1 MANSLASEVYGHLVK
16 LLLSEVSPSR
26 KFGPQNFNNPS
37 MIAEGKYS
45 YITERS
51 RPLEIS
57 GGQTF

>member
-16 LLLSEVSPSR
+16 LLLSEVYPSR

-37 MIAEGKYS
+37 MIAEGKYM
-45 YITERS
+45 TERS